1 VSEWVRASAFLA
13 ASAAIGAL
21 SSTPQGR
28 EVDRS
33 VFRALNAHNSGV
45 VDGAFKGV
53 TEFGSIWSQIGSAA
67 VIAASGRRETAGRA
81 LAAAATTWLIGQ
93 GLKQMRQRPRPWFR
107 YADDEGGWHRLLILK
122 PRGTSWPSSHPAVLF
137 TFVTVIE
144 RELHLDRPVRAGLT
158 ALAGTVAASRV
169 ALGVHFPSDVVS
181 GLLLGRAV
189 GLLWGEESSDG
200 R

>member
-1 VSEWVRASAFLA
+1 
-13 ASAAIGAL
+13 
-21 SSTPQGR
+21 
-28 EVDRS
+28 
-33 VFRALNAHNSGV
+33 VFRALNAHQSGLA
-45 VDGAFKGV
+45 DAAFKGV
-53 TEFGSIWSQIGSAA
+53 TEFGSIWSQIGAAA
-67 VIAASGRRETAGRA
+67 VIAASGRRKAAARA
-81 LAAAATTWLIGQ
+81 LAAATTTWLIGQ
-93 GLKQMRQRPRPWFR
+93 ALKQMWHRPRPWLR

-144 RELHLDRPVRAGLT
+144 RELDLDLPVRAGLT
-158 ALAGTVAASRV
+158 GLAGAVAASRV

-189 GLLWGEESSDG
+189 GLLWGEESADG